1 MALSFDMSDS
11 QPPQEPER
19 WEEPLPAGPEANSP
33 TEFDL
38 PFSVP
43 PAPRRRITWRAPGA
57 ARAFLFFTAVFIV
70 GAVIGQGM
78 GLGIAMRLLG
88 GRLRAHEPTSP
99 QEVLLLLVRYP
110 LVPFCM
116 GATELLLSLAVTFAF
131 TRGWDRRP
139 LSSVGFTIDA
149 GAGVQFLAGLAL
161 GGALMGAI
169 FAVEAGLGWLH
180 VHQVLPFP
188 RAVEHAAIWLGA
200 LLPAA
205 AAEEVMLRD
214 YTFQALQEQW
224 GGTAA
229 TLITAVMFGALH
241 GINPHAGWGSFAG
254 ILVSGILFG
263 AAVLATGRLW
273 LPIGLHVAWNL
284 FEGPVLGFPV
294 SGFVFPSD
302 LTPVVTG
309 PPLWTGGRFGPEAGL
324 LGTLAC
330 AAGALILLAIARGR
344 PNQHGDTET
353 RRGSPRSGFLQ
364 G

>member
-1 MALSFDMSDS
+1 VHSPADLEDVLPELL
-11 QPPQEPER
+11 QLPQ
-19 WEEPLPAGPEANSP
+19 
-33 TEFDL
+33 
-38 PFSVP
+38 V
-43 PAPRRRITWRAPGA
+43 
-57 ARAFLFFTAVFIV
+57 VFCV
-70 GAVIGQGM
+70 GAV
-78 GLGIAMRLLG
+78 
-88 GRLRAHEPTSP
+88 S
-99 QEVLLLLVRYP
+99 LLL
-110 LVPFCM
+110 M
-116 GATELLLSLAVTFAF
+116 LAVTFAF

-139 LSSVGFTIDA
+139 LSSVGFPVDA
-149 GAGVQFLAGLAL
+149 RAGVQFLAGLVF

-180 VHQVLPFP
+180 IHQVFPFP
-188 RAVEHAAIWLGA
+188 RAVGHAVIWLGA

-205 AAEEVMLRD
+205 AAEEVMLRG
-214 YTFQALQEQW
+214 YTFQALAEQW

-229 TLITAVMFGALH
+229 TVITAILFGALH

-254 ILVSGILFG
+254 IVVSGILFG

-309 PPLWTGGRFGPEAGL
+309 PPLWTGGHFGPEAGL

-330 AAGALILLAIARGR
+330 AAGTLILLAITRGR
-344 PNQHGDTET
+344 ANHHGDTET
-353 RRGSPRSGFLQ
+353 RRKAHGEPDFLQ